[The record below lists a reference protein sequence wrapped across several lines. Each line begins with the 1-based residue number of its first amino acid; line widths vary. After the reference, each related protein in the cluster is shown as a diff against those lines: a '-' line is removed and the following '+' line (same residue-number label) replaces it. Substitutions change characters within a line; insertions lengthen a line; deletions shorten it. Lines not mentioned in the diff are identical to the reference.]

1 MTRARSLADLGGPA
15 DTGLFF
21 RNRIIN
27 GDMRIDQRNNG
38 ASVIPLDG
46 QYSLDRWG
54 CYRSQ
59 ASRFAFQQNAG
70 SVTPPAG
77 FTNYLGITSLSSYSS
92 IASDYLG
99 VAQSIEGFN
108 CADFAFGTAS
118 ARTVNL
124 SFLVRSSLTGTF
136 GGSLRNSAF
145 NRSYVFSYTISAAN
159 TWEFKTITIP
169 GDAVGQWLTNN
180 GIGINVWFDLGSGSN
195 FTGAPGSWLAANL
208 LRPSGSVSLVGVN
221 NATWQ
226 VTGIQ
231 LEAGSVA
238 TPFERRPYGTELALC
253 QRYYEVLPLNA
264 SGFSI
269 TGGFFN
275 TADYRAHWFFKQTK
289 RALPTLTGSWIAGPT
304 VSYVSTDNSVYYHTA
319 PSFYNTSAL
328 TASAEL

>member
-253 QRYYEVLPLNA
+253 MRYFEA
-264 SGFSI
+264 SSDQINGGI
-269 TGGFFN
+269 AGATGTQIVRVF
-275 TADYRAHWFFKQTK
+275 YKVPK
-289 RALPTLTGSWIAGPT
+289 RAAATATPLGTVGGTVVNSGIDGFLLSRTNDNPFATAG
-304 VSYVSTDNSVYYHTA
+304 YTA
-319 PSFYNTSAL
+319 A
-328 TASAEL
+328 AEL